1 MKKWNLFSVLFVL
14 AIGLSFSACDNGNE
28 PNPDDGGESNSEDE
42 IRSFFFAA
50 DGTVE
55 GKIDEAVDSLVFCE
69 MDDIKKPVA
78 TALVTNGEFSVK
90 LPTPKKSYMTS
101 LYTFLKYGADT
112 EVSDNT
118 VQVFGSV
125 CFVYVKGE
133 IVGHIIV
140 KVGQSGKE
148 IIPCFTYAEKN
159 FTMKG
164 FYYNYY
170 EDSDYDYYTAEYNI
184 ECSKGWNLVFNEYL
198 SAEDYERMYTL
209 NDFSNLEW
217 AIEYYQ

>member
-42 IRSFFFAA
+42 IRSFFFDS

-69 MDDIKKPVA
+69 MDDVEKPVA
-78 TALVTNGEFSVK
+78 TVLVTNGEFSVK

-164 FYYNYY
+164 FYYY
-170 EDSDYDYYTAEYNI
+170 EDSYTAEYNI
-184 ECSKGWNLVFNEYL
+184 ECSKGWNLILTEML
-198 SAEDYERMYTL
+198 SVKEEDSRDKMYTL